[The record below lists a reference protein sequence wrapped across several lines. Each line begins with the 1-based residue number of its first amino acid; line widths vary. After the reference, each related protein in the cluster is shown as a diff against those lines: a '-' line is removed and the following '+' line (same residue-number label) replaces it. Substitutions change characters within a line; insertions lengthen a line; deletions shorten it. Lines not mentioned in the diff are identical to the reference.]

1 MQQNKKLELGVGVF
15 LLISIFAILVLVLRV
30 ADVSAWRQPDTYTL
44 YAHFDNIGGLKV
56 RAPIK
61 IGGVAVGQI
70 TEITLDA
77 ETFIPKV
84 ALQLEKR
91 IGFLPE
97 TSSASILTS
106 GLLGEQYVGL
116 SPGFMDE
123 DIGVLENGDILED
136 TKSALVLEDMIGQVM
151 YSLGGEKE

>member
-1 MQQNKKLELGVGVF
+1 MQQNKKLELGVGAF
-15 LLISIFAILVLVLRV
+15 LLIGLFAALVLVLRV
-30 ADVSAWRQPDTYTL
+30 TDVSAWRQPDTYTL
-44 YAHFDNIGGLKV
+44 YAHFSNIGGLKV

-61 IGGVAVGQI
+61 IGGVTVGQVTNI
-70 TEITLDA
+70 ELDA

-84 ALQLEKR
+84 TLQLEKQ

-116 SPGFMDE
+116 SPGFIDD
-123 DIGVLENGDILED
+123 DILMLGNGDILED
-136 TKSALVLEDMIGQVM
+136 TKSALVLEDMIGQVL